1 MWGPGCQFEGLG
13 FRVFGFRVQGK
24 LYAGL
29 GFISLFVLLPSTVC
43 MCPVLGNQGSRL
55 TLTVAQANIEAN
67 VVTFFEGQ

>member
-1 MWGPGCQFEGLG
+1 MGGFRVQGLG
-13 FRVFGFRVQGK
+13 FLGRRVQGK

-29 GFISLFVLLPSTVC
+29 GFMSLFVLLPSTVC
-43 MCPVLGNQGSRL
+43 MCPVFRNQGSRL